1 MLITLE
7 RELPEGGAGETVV
20 SPFPQAIGVMKDL
33 DDCRN
38 YYLLDLSVRGG
49 HAPGEPR
56 IYIEKPALDEPLGCA
71 CGLSAAQAA
80 GDPKDSFGGHIGD
93 AVIDPPGG
101 GDLSGFYR
109 AIRRQEDLCV
119 LWVL

>member
-1 MLITLE
+1 MLIALE
-7 RELPEGGAGETVV
+7 RELPEGGAGKTVV
-20 SPFPQAIGVMKDL
+20 GPLAEAIGVMKDL

-38 YYLLDLSVRGG
+38 YYLLDLSVCGG
-49 HAPGEPR
+49 HAPGEATVGVQ
-56 IYIEKPALDEPLGCA
+56 EPALYKPLGCA

-80 GDPKDSFGGHIGD
+80 CDPKDSFGGHIGD

-109 AIRRQEDLCV
+109 AIRRQEDL
-119 LWVL
+119 